1 MAKEKTYEEAIEL
14 LTSQGKFYINLGLDR
29 IEAILELLGNPH
41 QHMKFIHVAGTNGK
55 GSVCAILNSVFIHA
69 GYKTGLFT
77 SPHIFDYTERIKIN
91 DKEISKEDFAEK
103 IFQIEKLAR
112 KNDIHL
118 TEFEILTAIAFLYF
132 KENNCDIVI
141 LETGLGGRFDATNVI
156 TNPLCSIITSI
167 SFDHTER
174 LGNTIEDI
182 AFEKAGIIKN
192 APVVI
197 QKNNRGFETIKE
209 IAGKNLVIATNYQFD
224 DFSLK
229 GIHQIENLGLALSAV
244 NLILPNITIA
254 VIKEALKDV
263 HHRCRFEIHPDKKLI
278 IDAGHNPDGIRVLR
292 ESLDYYFPNQ
302 NFRFV
307 FGCLKNKDYKNM
319 IPSLIKKGDEVY
331 FYHYNHANSVEVEE
345 LQKYSPV
352 ESNVFENGEVLKPD
366 KWNIICGSIYMI
378 AEVLGKL

>member
-14 LTSQGKFYINLGLDR
+14 LTSQGKFYISLGLDR
-29 IEAILELLGNPH
+29 IEAILELLGNPQKH
-41 QHMKFIHVAGTNGK
+41 LKCIHVAGTNGK
-55 GSVCAILNSVFIHA
+55 GSVCAILNSVFMHA
-69 GYKTGLFT
+69 RYKTGLFT
-77 SPHIFDYTERIKIN
+77 SPHIFEYTERIKIN
-91 DKEISKEDFAEK
+91 DVEISKDEFAEK
-103 IFQIEKLAR
+103 IFEIEDLAK

-132 KENNCDIVI
+132 KEKGCDIVI

-174 LGNTIEDI
+174 LGKTIEEI

-192 APVVI
+192 APVVV

-254 VIKEALKDV
+254 VVREALKNV
-263 HHRCRFEIHPDKKLI
+263 HHRCRFEVHKDRKLI

-292 ESLDYYFPNQ
+292 ESLDTYFPNQ

-307 FGCLKNKDYKNM
+307 FGCLKNKDYKQM
-319 IPSLIKKGDEVY
+319 ISALLRTGDEVY
-331 FYHYNHANSVEVEE
+331 FYHYDNPNSVEVEE
-345 LQKYSPV
+345 LKKYSPV
-352 ESNVFENGEVLKPD
+352 EAKTFENGEVLKTD

>member
-14 LTSQGKFYINLGLDR
+14 LTSQGKFYISLGLDR
-29 IEAILELLGNPH
+29 IEAILELLGNPQKH
-41 QHMKFIHVAGTNGK
+41 LKCIHVAGTNGK
-55 GSVCAILNSVFIHA
+55 GSVCAILNSVFMHA

-77 SPHIFDYTERIKIN
+77 SPHIFEYTERIKIN
-91 DKEISKEDFAEK
+91 DVEISKDEFAEK
-103 IFQIEKLAR
+103 IFEIEDLAK

-132 KENNCDIVI
+132 KEKGCDIVI

-174 LGNTIEDI
+174 LGKTIEEI

-192 APVVI
+192 APVVV

-254 VIKEALKDV
+254 VVREALKNV
-263 HHRCRFEIHPDKKLI
+263 HHRCRFEVHKDRKLI

-292 ESLDYYFPNQ
+292 ESLDTYFPNQ

-307 FGCLKNKDYKNM
+307 FGCLKNKDYKQM
-319 IPSLIKKGDEVY
+319 IPSLLRTGDEVY
-331 FYHYNHANSVEVEE
+331 FYHYNNPNSVEVEE
-345 LQKYSPV
+345 LKKYSPV
-352 ESNVFENGEVLKPD
+352 EAKTFENGDVLKTD

-378 AEVLGKL
+378 ADVLGKL

>member
-1 MAKEKTYEEAIEL
+1 MAIEKTYEEAIEL
-14 LTSQGKFYINLGLDR
+14 LTSQGKFYISLGLDR
-29 IEAILELLGNPH
+29 IEAIVELLGNP
-41 QHMKFIHVAGTNGK
+41 QKHMKFIHVAGTNGK
-55 GSVCAILNSVFIHA
+55 GSVCAILNSVFMHA

-91 DKEISKEDFAEK
+91 DKEISKQEFAEK
-103 IFQIEKLAR
+103 IFEIEDLAK
-112 KNDIHL
+112 KNGIHL

-167 SFDHTER
+167 SFDHMER
-174 LGNTIEDI
+174 LGNTIEEI

-192 APVVI
+192 APVVV

-209 IAGKNLVIATNYQFD
+209 VAGKNLVIATNYQFD

-229 GIHQIENLGLALSAV
+229 GIYQLENLGLALSAV
-244 NLILPNITIA
+244 NLVLPNITIA
-254 VIKEALKDV
+254 VVRDALKDV
-263 HHRCRFEIHPDKKLI
+263 HHRCRFEVHADRRLI
-278 IDAGHNPDGIRVLR
+278 IDAAHNPDGIKVLR
-292 ESLDYYFPNQ
+292 ESLDAYFPNQ

-307 FGCLKNKDYKNM
+307 YGCLKNKDYKNM
-319 IPSLIKKGDEVY
+319 VPALLKEGDEVY
-331 FYHYNHANSVEVEE
+331 FYHYKHPNSVEVEE
-345 LQKYSPV
+345 LQKYSPIQ
-352 ESNVFENGEVLKPD
+352 SNVFENGNVLKPD